1 MTRQTIINVAEE
13 LKIDVHGKGTV
24 VCIEGPRFSSK
35 AESNMYRLWGGDLV
49 NMTAV
54 PEVILAKEA
63 GILYASI
70 ALATDYDCWR
80 DTGDKVCVVDVLRTF
95 KENIPKIT
103 TLIMAA
109 VSKIASQNW
118 EQPINE
124 LRVYIFFASCVNEE

>member
-1 MTRQTIINVAEE
+1 MH
-13 LKIDVHGKGTV
+13 KKGTV

-49 NMTAV
+49 NMTSA

-80 DTGDKVCVVDVLRTF
+80 DTGDKVCVADVLKTF
-95 KENIPKIT
+95 KENIPKLT
-103 TLIMAA
+103 TLITATA
-109 VSKIASQNW
+109 LKIASQNW

-124 LRVYIFFASCVNEE
+124 LNVCN